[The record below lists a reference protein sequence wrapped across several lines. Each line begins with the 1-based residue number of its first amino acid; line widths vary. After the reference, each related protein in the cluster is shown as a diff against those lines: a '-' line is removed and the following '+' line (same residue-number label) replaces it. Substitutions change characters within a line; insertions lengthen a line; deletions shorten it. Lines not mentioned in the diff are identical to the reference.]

1 MVNIYFEKQ
10 NGNLC
15 RLHSINHYYGEQ
27 KLTIKDFYRKCKEYD
42 SYYQT
47 KSAKNHDYFNEGQS
61 LISFILNKCSN
72 DFVLLIQN
80 IDFDRFQEERK
91 YFYKEYLQELQAVFL
106 FNGGHIWLRKKI
118 NDKWYN
124 IDSLSGVREVD
135 SPFIKGLGHMVVIPR
150 KLYVNELVVQIKQL
164 KCSNLMKGDMQ
175 KYYAKYMLG
184 DGEIPI
190 CNIFYLGINIERN
203 KLFEEIEN
211 IVLKFRKNKR
221 YLIIKKH
228 LIEVKSILENMR
240 KN

>member
-1 MVNIYFEKQ
+1 
-10 NGNLC
+10 
-15 RLHSINHYYGEQ
+15 
-27 KLTIKDFYRKCKEYD
+27 
-42 SYYQT
+42 
-47 KSAKNHDYFNEGQS
+47 
-61 LISFILNKCSN
+61 
-72 DFVLLIQN
+72 
-80 IDFDRFQEERK
+80 
-91 YFYKEYLQELQAVFL
+91 
-106 FNGGHIWLRKKI
+106 
-118 NDKWYN
+118 
-124 IDSLSGVREVD
+124 
-135 SPFIKGLGHMVVIPR
+135 
-150 KLYVNELVVQIKQL
+150 
-164 KCSNLMKGDMQ
+164 MKGDMQ